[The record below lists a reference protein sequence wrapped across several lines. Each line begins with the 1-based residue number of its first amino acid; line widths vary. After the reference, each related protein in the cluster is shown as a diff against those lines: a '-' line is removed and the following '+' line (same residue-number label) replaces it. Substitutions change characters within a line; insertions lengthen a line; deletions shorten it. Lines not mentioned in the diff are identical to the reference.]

1 MAARGAVRFWQAD
14 LGTSA
19 CRQLDRRVDGLQGR
33 ARYPTSESSGLLL
46 LRQSRRKASLGGT
59 GFAAHQHGE
68 LATCHMKFQ
77 ILQKGRGHRSFLR
90 TAPGNKPEP
99 YSSLRTTC
107 HSAPLSFSH
116 ALGGSLETLLLAPG
130 YHPPDTC
137 RNLRPIVAG
146 RRDRRRSRREDSS
159 NLFLLPAALFA
170 LTVPAALVGAGF
182 IATNL
187 VGLALGMTGF
197 VVLSAMTAT
206 LAVIGPLLLF
216 LVPIFG
222 IPVGLFFGLTGFGLA
237 GAGGVVR
244 TVLDFGLTLAI
255 TSNFVSALLGR
266 AKRKKASE
274 ADDEEEVVP
283 IGEQIRR
290 MAMAEVE
297 KGLKDFRQTLPSQ
310 VGKQQAKEQKKDK
323 KESKEEVALRKATEA
338 QEALREVASVAWWA
352 PTVASLVP
360 GLNGLA
366 WLAAADA
373 FPGAVVSCVW
383 WCAEDH

>member
-1 MAARGAVRFWQAD
+1 M
-14 LGTSA
+14 T
-19 CRQLDRRVDGLQGR
+19 
-33 ARYPTSESSGLLL
+33 
-46 LRQSRRKASLGGT
+46 
-59 GFAAHQHGE
+59 
-68 LATCHMKFQ
+68 
-77 ILQKGRGHRSFLR
+77 
-90 TAPGNKPEP
+90 
-99 YSSLRTTC
+99 
-107 HSAPLSFSH
+107 
-116 ALGGSLETLLLAPG
+116 PG
-130 YHPPDTC
+130 YHPPDTY
-137 RNLRPIVAG
+137 RNVRPIIAG

-266 AKRKKASE
+266 AKRKNASE
-274 ADDEEEVVP
+274 SDDEEEVVP

-360 GLNGLA
+360 GLNGFA

-373 FPGAVVSCVW
+373 FPGAVVRREW
-383 WCAEDH
+383 WCDEDH